1 LAGKPERT
9 DHPFFAYLVSGFVLA
24 IVCVVL
30 AGVFYNFAFS
40 PRGPA
45 LLAPIKEK
53 LLQEKRSVILEEAG
67 HYQKMEMHRRFH
79 HIVEIPLLQPE
90 KRPACFICHSRY
102 PHTKNRKIRS
112 LMNMHTNFL
121 VCETCHIKAREGA
134 AIVHKWYNPFVE
146 NPSGPFYGT
155 SYDAETGFL
164 TETEDI
170 FARIA
175 PFYMILPAD
184 SALPDAVRAG
194 NLETAILR
202 QDASLAREYMQARD
216 TLTPA
221 QRESAKIRFH
231 ANIKPKGHV
240 CHTCHSEK
248 GILDFRSL
256 GFTEKRAQDLEQLN
270 ITGLITKYEEF
281 YLPDLLL
288 EPPPPGPRR

>member
-1 LAGKPERT
+1 MAEKPERT
-9 DHPFFAYLVSGFVLA
+9 DHPLSAYLVSGFVLA

-53 LLQEKRSVILEEAG
+53 LLQEKRSAILEEAR
-67 HYQKMEMHRRFH
+67 HYQKMEIYRRFH
-79 HIVEIPLLQPE
+79 HTVEIPLMPPE

-102 PHTKNRKIRS
+102 PHTKNQKIRS

-155 SYDAETGFL
+155 SYDPETGFL

-175 PFYMILPAD
+175 PYYVIAPTD
-184 SALPDAVRAG
+184 SDSSEAVPPG
-194 NLETAILR
+194 NLETVILR
-202 QDASLAREYMQARD
+202 QDAPSAREYIKVKD

-240 CHTCHSEK
+240 CQTCHSKK

-256 GFTEKRAQDLEQLN
+256 GFTEKRTKDLEHLN

-288 EPPPPGPRR
+288 EPPLPAPRR